1 MTHAKTTRGT
11 FVTTRRGTAA
21 ARRGAVLAL
30 VAVLTAL
37 AGCSGDNAATSDVN
51 ETGTTT
57 SPSGTTTSTSGETTS
72 TSGVTGEASD
82 PSTSA
87 NPTTTTTTTDGGSD
101 PTTSTAGES
110 STTRGDTSTST
121 TGDPGYGCDAP
132 IFANN
137 FDDDVVGPY
146 VDLIDW
152 NDPPWDSGVDEGRVE
167 IIAGADAFAGRSLRI
182 HYPEGGVGPN
192 EGGAQW
198 KAALGDDYDEL
209 YLAYRVRFAPGFD
222 FVLGGKLPGLVGGSA
237 PTGCINDTD
246 GFSARSM
253 WRVDGLGV
261 QYMYFPEKM
270 NSCGDDYDYA
280 LGGQPAHFEPGV
292 WHTLEHHLVMNTPG
306 EHDGHLQ
313 AWLDGQMVLDIPDFL
328 FRPGG
333 GDFAIDTLYFST
345 FFGGSG
351 NEWAPTV
358 DETIDFDDFVVCA
371 APISH

>member
-1 MTHAKTTRGT
+1 MTHSTRTRGT
-11 FVTTRRGTAA
+11 FATTRRGAA
-21 ARRGAVLAL
+21 AAPRGAALAL
-30 VAVLTAL
+30 LTAL
-37 AGCSGDNAATSDVN
+37 VGCSGDGPAAPDATQ
-51 ETGTTT
+51 TGTTT
-57 SPSGTTTSTSGETTS
+57 SPSGTSGATSS
-72 TSGVTGEASD
+72 TSGVTEGASY

-87 NPTTTTTTTDGGSD
+87 EPTTTTTTTTTTDGGTD
-101 PTTSTAGES
+101 PTASTAGES

-121 TGDPGYGCDAP
+121 TGDMVYGCDAP
-132 IFANN
+132 IFSND
-137 FDDDVVGPY
+137 FDDDVPGPY
-146 VDLIDW
+146 VDVADW
-152 NDPPWDSGVDEGRVE
+152 NDPPWNSGVDEGRVE
-167 IIAGADAFAGRSLRI
+167 IVEGADAFAGRSLRI
-182 HYPEGGVGPN
+182 HYPEGGVGPG

-237 PTGCINDTD
+237 PTGCSNDTD

-270 NSCGDDYDYA
+270 NSCGDDFDYA

-306 EHDGHLQ
+306 QPDGRLQ
-313 AWLDGQMVLDIPDFL
+313 AWLDGQLVLDVPDFL
-328 FRPGG
+328 FRAGG

-351 NEWAPTV
+351 NEWAPTT